1 MTIRWTMERIAY
13 WMDGERV
20 EHEARVARR
29 WRLRVLSD
37 REAKR
42 DGGSLKIPRPSAV
55 DFDAIILDDLD
66 LMVRAFGFAGPY
78 EIGASGAGMSLDIVA
93 DVTLGLVHEVQVT
106 IRPADET
113 RARWSC
119 LCGAGSRGDYPTERA
134 QESADDHV
142 ASSHD
147 RGRRPRDIVVDQSA
161 AGWAQREIAVA
172 RRFRVCVRSDSSI
185 VKVHRMGYGEEFEL
199 VIDGQLG
206 LWARKLGAE
215 AALRRDEDARG
226 VSLLVLDVD

>member
-1 MTIRWTMERIAY
+1 M
-13 WMDGERV
+13 
-20 EHEARVARR
+20 EHEARAARR
-29 WRLRVLSD
+29 WRLRVLTD
-37 REAKR
+37 REARR
-42 DGGSLKIPRPSAV
+42 DNRKPPADASRELVESLERFEKDLAV

-66 LMVRAFGFAGPY
+66 LMVRVFGSGKPY
-78 EIGASGAGMSLDIVA
+78 EIGASGSGTSLDIVA

-106 IRPADET
+106 IRPSDET

-119 LCGAGSRGDYPTERA
+119 LCGAGSRGDYPTDRA
-134 QESADDHV
+134 QEAANDHV

-147 RGRRPRDIVVDQSA
+147 RGRRPRDMAVDQGP
-161 AGWAQREIAVA
+161 AGWAQREIAAA
-172 RRFRVCVRSDSSI
+172 RRFRVCARSDLSI

-206 LWARKLGAE
+206 LWTRRLGAE